1 MIETWDRLLPFL
13 IDVPFGSV
21 SERGFHFGFENPAYS
36 WGDASVLHAMIR
48 LYRPA
53 RFIEIGS
60 GWSSACTVDTVLH
73 YLTGCDLTLIEPHA
87 ELLRNLLS
95 DRAENIRVIESK
107 VQDVPVEI
115 FKNLQAGDILFIDS
129 THVLRTGSDVSF
141 ELFEILPNLAPGVL
155 VHFHDMFWPFEY
167 PREWVLDENRSW
179 NELYAVRA
187 VLTNNDQWSVLF
199 FNNYFARF
207 ERPRIEETF
216 PTFLRN
222 SGGAL
227 WIVRES

>member
-1 MIETWDRLLPFL
+1 
-13 IDVPFGSV
+13 
-21 SERGFHFGFENPAYS
+21 
-36 WGDASVLHAMIR
+36 MIR